1 MTAPPG
7 LAPTTAAV
15 SASVSERHE
24 GIPTLTTHKARLNFM
39 VDTCGLTYPEA
50 HKVIRAFEKDC
61 ADARRIG
68 NDTARSDDDFIGW
81 LMSQGPGPRAGVP
94 NWAKKIRSP
103 RGQEAR

>member
-7 LAPTTAAV
+7 LAPL
-15 SASVSERHE
+15 
-24 GIPTLTTHKARLNFM
+24 PTLSGERITAGSDLTTRNGQRRFLCAELGVDQRQARLLI
-39 VDTCGLTYPEA
+39 VAYERD
-50 HKVIRAFEKDC
+50 I
-61 ADARRIG
+61 ADAVRIG
-68 NDTARSDDDFIGW
+68 NDTARSDGDFIGW